1 MANIYILK
9 NTRRQAAVKITGTGY
24 GNVTYTDIKYSDQT
38 IPSTTAANL
47 SWPITDIVYDVGN
60 SANITRNGNIV
71 FAMNAGQNYV
81 GLAKDVGVALDE
93 AGNANVVVNL
103 GATQGTVI
111 IQFSKS
117 AGFND
122 PDRQILQQPDR

>member
-60 SANITRNGNIV
+60 SANITRNSNIV
-71 FAMNAGQNYV
+71 FSMNAGQNYV
-81 GLAKDVGVALDE
+81 GFTKDVGVALDE